1 MYYFIVNTNS
11 RSGKA
16 AKIWQQV
23 KKELDQSRVEYEAH
37 LTEYPGHAKI
47 LADELTASPQNI
59 GENRI
64 LVAVGGDGTLNEVVD
79 GLHVSPNI
87 TLGYIPTGSG
97 NDFAR
102 SIKISKKPLKAL
114 HRVLHPRY
122 FRFLD
127 YGVLSCDTCDINHRR
142 FVVSSGIGFD
152 ADVCRNIN
160 TSKLKNFLCK
170 VHLCKLSYIIL
181 GIIALVSMK
190 RSAGYMVLDSAKKVN
205 LKNVAFVASH
215 IHKSEGGGFRFA
227 PKADPCDGQFE
238 ICVVSHT
245 NRLQMVPT
253 LILALFG
260 LHTKSKIVRM
270 YQCHEL
276 SIHMDKPSTVHADGE
291 VLGTY
296 TDVSLTC
303 RTKQLRFIV

>member
-16 AKIWQQV
+16 AKIWRELQE
-23 KKELDQSRVEYEAH
+23 ELDRSGVEYEAH
-37 LTEYPGHAKI
+37 ISEYQGHSRV
-47 LADELTASPQNI
+47 LASELTASHRNSE
-59 GENRI
+59 ENQMI
-64 LVAVGGDGTLNEVVD
+64 IAVGGDGTLNEVVD
-79 GLHVSPNI
+79 GLHVSHHV

-102 SIKISKKPLKAL
+102 SMKISKNPLKAL
-114 HRVLHPRY
+114 DRVLHPRY

-127 YGVLSCDTCDINHRR
+127 YGVLSCNTCDINHRR

-152 ADVCRNIN
+152 ADVCRFM
-160 TSKLKNFLCK
+160 TGSKLKKFLCK
-170 VHLCKLSYIIL
+170 IHLSKLSYIAI
-181 GIIALVSMK
+181 GIRALMSMK
-190 RSAGYMVLDSAKKVN
+190 RSDGYMVLDGAKKVN
-205 LKNVAFVASH
+205 LKDVAFVASH

-238 ICVVSHT
+238 ICVVSHAR
-245 NRLQMVPT
+245 RLQMVPV
-253 LILALFG
+253 LALGLLG
-260 LHTKSKIVRM
+260 LHTKSKLVRM

-276 SIHMDKPSTVHADGE
+276 SIHMEHPSTVHADGE
-291 VLGTY
+291 VLGSY
-296 TDVSLTC
+296 TDVSLNC

>member
-23 KKELDQSRVEYEAH
+23 KAELDSSAVEYEAY
-37 LTEYPGHAKI
+37 LTEYPGHAKA
-47 LADELTASPQNI
+47 LAEELTVVPQDA

-64 LVAVGGDGTLNEVVD
+64 IVAVGGDGTLNEVVD
-79 GLHVSPNI
+79 GLHVSSHI

-102 SIKISKKPLKAL
+102 SMKISKKPLKAL

-142 FVVSSGIGFD
+142 FVVSSGMGFD
-152 ADVCRNIN
+152 ADVCRHIN
-160 TSKLKNFLCK
+160 SSKLKRFLCK
-170 VHLCKLSYIIL
+170 IHLSKLSYIVL
-181 GIIALVSMK
+181 GIKALISMK
-190 RSAGYMVLDSAKKVN
+190 RNTGYMVLDAAKKVN
-205 LKNVAFVASH
+205 LKDVAFVASH

-238 ICVVSHT
+238 VCVVSHT
-245 NRLQMVPT
+245 TRLKMVPT
-253 LILALFG
+253 LVLALFG

-270 YQCHEL
+270 YRCHEI
-276 SIHMDKPSTVHADGE
+276 SVHMDKPATVHADGE
-291 VLGTY
+291 VLGNY
-296 TDVSLTC
+296 TDVSLSC

>member
-16 AKIWQQV
+16 AKIWEQIQA
-23 KKELDQSRVEYEAH
+23 ELDECQVEYEAH
-37 LTEYPGHAKI
+37 LTEYAGHAKV
-47 LADELTASPQNI
+47 LAGELTAAPVVQ
-59 GENRI
+59 GQNRI

-102 SIKISKKPLKAL
+102 SMKVSKNPVKAL
-114 HRVLHPRY
+114 HRILHPRY

-127 YGVLSCDTCDINHRR
+127 YGVLSCNTCDINHRR

-152 ADVCRNIN
+152 AAVCIDIN
-160 TSKLKNFLCK
+160 GSKLKKFLCK
-170 VHLCKLSYIIL
+170 VYLSKLSYIVL
-181 GIIALVSMK
+181 GIKGIACMK
-190 RSAGYMVLDSAKKVN
+190 RSNGYIVLDGAKKIN
-205 LKNVAFVASH
+205 LRDAAFVATQ

-227 PKADPCDGQFE
+227 PKADPCDGLFDV
-238 ICVVSHT
+238 CVVSHT
-245 NRLQMVPT
+245 NRIRIVPV
-253 LILALFG
+253 LASALFG
-260 LHTKSKIVRM
+260 LHTNSKQVRM
-270 YQCHEL
+270 YRCHEI
-276 SIHMDKPSTVHADGE
+276 SVHMDRPSVVHADGE

-296 TDVSLTC
+296 TDVSLAC

>member
-16 AKIWQQV
+16 AKIWQEIQA
-23 KKELDQSRVEYEAH
+23 ELDRSGVEYEAYIS
-37 LTEYPGHAKI
+37 EYQGHTKV
-47 LADELTASPQNI
+47 LASELTAAPRNA
-59 GENRI
+59 GENQI
-64 LVAVGGDGTLNEVVD
+64 IVAVGGDGTLNEVVD
-79 GLHVSPNI
+79 GLHVSHHI

-102 SIKISKKPLKAL
+102 SMKISKKPLKAL

-142 FVVSSGIGFD
+142 FVVSTGIGFD
-152 ADVCRNIN
+152 ADVCRFIN
-160 TSKLKNFLCK
+160 GSKLKKFLCK
-170 VHLCKLSYIIL
+170 IHLSKLSYIVL
-181 GIIALVSMK
+181 GLRALMSMK
-190 RSAGYMVLDSAKKVN
+190 SSDGHMVLDSAKKIN
-205 LKNVAFVASH
+205 LKDVAFVATH

-238 ICVVSHT
+238 ICVVSHA
-245 NRLQMVPT
+245 NRLQMIPT
-253 LILALFG
+253 LVLALFG
-260 LHTKSKIVRM
+260 LHTKSKLVRM

-276 SIHMDKPSTVHADGE
+276 SIHMDRPSTVHADGE
-291 VLGTY
+291 VLGNY
-296 TDVSLTC
+296 TDVSVNC